1 MPSSRRIYS
10 NALLPR
16 QGCRDIQKVVSMVGE
31 LADQLRQKRE
41 EKGLSLKD
49 VQSQTRIPELYLH
62 ILEGRGN
69 PRLLADTLYL
79 IPFLRT
85 YSSFL
90 ELDPGVTVAQFLA
103 DLPKYQDAVG
113 ETPDT
118 VRSSLQWGF
127 IGALILVGLALGMYW
142 WQGSQ
147 P

>member
-1 MPSSRRIYS
+1 
-10 NALLPR
+10 
-16 QGCRDIQKVVSMVGE
+16 MVGE
-31 LADQLRQKRE
+31 LAKQLRQKRE
-41 EKGLSLKD
+41 EMGLSLKD

-62 ILEGRGN
+62 ILEGQGN

-90 ELDPGVTVAQFLA
+90 DLDPGVTVAQFLA
-103 DLPKYQDAVG
+103 DLPKHQDRVVG
-113 ETPDT
+113 ETTDT
-118 VRSSLQWGF
+118 MGSSLQWGL
-127 IGALILVGLALGMYW
+127 IGALVLVGLALGVYL

>member
-1 MPSSRRIYS
+1 
-10 NALLPR
+10 
-16 QGCRDIQKVVSMVGE
+16 MVGE
-31 LADQLRQKRE
+31 LAKQLRQKRE
-41 EKGLSLKD
+41 EMGLSLKD
-49 VQSQTRIPELYLH
+49 VQSQTKIPELYLH
-62 ILEGRGN
+62 ILEGQGN

-103 DLPKYQDAVG
+103 DLPKHQDRGVG
-113 ETPDT
+113 ETTDT
-118 VRSSLQWGF
+118 MGSSLQWGL
-127 IGALILVGLALGMYW
+127 IGALVLVGLALGVYL

>member
-1 MPSSRRIYS
+1 MPLSRRIYF
-10 NALLPR
+10 NGLPPR
-16 QGCRDIQKVVSMVGE
+16 QGCRDIQKVRAMVGE
-31 LADQLRQKRE
+31 LAEQLRKKRE
-41 EKGLSLKD
+41 ERGLSLKD

-62 ILEGRGN
+62 LLEGGGN

-118 VRSSLQWGF
+118 IKSSLQWGLV
-127 IGALILVGLALGMYW
+127 GVLILVGLALGVYL
-142 WQGSQ
+142 WQGGQ